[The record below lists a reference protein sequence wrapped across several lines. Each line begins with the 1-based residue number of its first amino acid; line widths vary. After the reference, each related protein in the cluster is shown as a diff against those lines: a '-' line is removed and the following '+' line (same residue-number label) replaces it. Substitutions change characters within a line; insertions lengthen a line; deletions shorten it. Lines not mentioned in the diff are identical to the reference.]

1 MSKSKKFAVCVSL
14 NGETLILDSFATMQE
29 AAEELASGRSSR
41 WADAFVV
48 AR

>member
-1 MSKSKKFAVCVSL
+1 MSKSKFAVCVSL
-14 NGETLILDSFATMQE
+14 NGTTIILAAFDTARE
-29 AAEELASGRSSR
+29 AAIELAEGRSSR